1 MSRDYIPS
9 SHDHFRLID
18 NMGRVRAYAY
28 ERADFGPTPTD
39 WCVVEHSACLMPA
52 IADCPAEC

>member
-28 ERADFGPTPTD
+28 ERADFGPAPSD